1 MIYVGTSGW
10 QYRSWRGRFYP
21 RALAQSRW
29 LAHYAAGFR
38 VVEVNNT
45 FYRLPERATFAA
57 WAAGTPADFRFVVK
71 VSRYLTHMKR
81 LADPEPA
88 VARLVAA
95 AAGLGSKL
103 GAYLLQLSPLQP
115 VDAGRLDAALAAFPR
130 DARVA
135 VEYRDPSWAVPE
147 VRRLLERHGAALC
160 VADRGGP
167 VTPLWRTARW
177 GYVRFHAGSASPPGC
192 YGTRALA
199 SWAAR
204 IAGLW
209 PASAEVFVFFNNDG
223 HGCAVRD
230 AVVLAGALAR
240 AGRATSR
247 VPPLAAT
254 PVG

>member
-21 RALAQSRW
+21 QRLAQRGW
-29 LAHYAAGFR
+29 LAHYAAAFR

-57 WAAGTPADFRFVVK
+57 WAAQVPDEFRFVVK

-88 VARLVAA
+88 VARLLAA
-95 AAGLGSKL
+95 TAGLGAKQ
-103 GAYLLQLSPLQP
+103 GPFLLQLSPLQA
-115 VDAGRLDAALAAFPR
+115 VDAGRLDAALGAFPP

-135 VEYRDPSWAVPE
+135 VEYRHDSWAVPE
-147 VRRLLERHGAALC
+147 IRRVLERRGAALC
-160 VADRGGP
+160 LADRRGP
-167 VTPLWRTARW
+167 VTPPWRTARW
-177 GYVRFHAGSASPPGC
+177 GYVRFHAGSAAPAGC
-192 YGTRALA
+192 YGPRALA
-199 SWAAR
+199 AWARR
-204 IAGLW
+204 IVELW
-209 PASAEVFVFFNNDG
+209 PASADVFVFFNNDG

-230 AVVLAGALAR
+230 AIVLARALAR
-240 AGRATSR
+240 QGRATTP
-247 VPPLAAT
+247 VPPLAAA